1 MLLKVPHDDKI
12 ISFIFL
18 SLSLQDSDT
27 GGFSDRTGNL
37 PDIFHTL
44 FGLAA
49 LSLLG
54 YDKLGKINPTLC
66 MPQQVMDRLNMKLQV
81 L

>member
-1 MLLKVPHDDKI
+1 MV
-12 ISFIFL
+12 SFFY
-18 SLSLQDSDT
+18 QDNET

-44 FGLAA
+44 FGLAG

-54 YDKLGKINPTLC
+54 NDSRLKKVNPTYC
-66 MPQQVMDRLNMKLQV
+66 MTQNVIDRLGLKPQIL
-81 L
+81 